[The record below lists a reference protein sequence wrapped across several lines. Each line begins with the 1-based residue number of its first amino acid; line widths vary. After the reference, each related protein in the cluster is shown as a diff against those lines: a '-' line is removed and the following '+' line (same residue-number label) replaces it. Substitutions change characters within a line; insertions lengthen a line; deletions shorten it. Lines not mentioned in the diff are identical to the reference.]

1 MWGKFWIVNLCHR
14 LTVQHSVELIVNHM
28 YMDHWFEID
37 IVRDERFEEILK
49 HAVSEETPEAAN
61 TPEETPE
68 AADRQ
73 PRGGLAY
80 PQLLWPGGRVPYL
93 FHGFVS
99 KSYNAMVMEECG

>member
-1 MWGKFWIVNLCHR
+1 
-14 LTVQHSVELIVNHM
+14 
-28 YMDHWFEID
+28 MDHWFEID

-73 PRGGLAY
+73 PRGGHKWK
-80 PQLLWPGGRVPYL
+80 PE
-93 FHGFVS
+93 S
-99 KSYNAMVMEECG
+99 MNSYIFFFCM